1 MKIWLRINKKQ
12 VDKVFFPWLKRYQK
26 IPTNEIVWV
35 NKWFGESH
43 YRFKDLNPWHK
54 KALKS
59 FSALAQ
65 KALYFIGIAVH
76 NYYLDQCCKY
86 GNCCNQIIINN
97 ITITEPPETIDG
109 GEFNPWE
116 ADEAGA
122 WSPGWYD
129 RFQYKNDAGDH
140 VVGFL
145 NGKKLIR

>member
-97 ITITEPPETIDG
+97 PLKLSMEVNLILGKRTKQELGLQDG
-109 GEFNPWE
+109 MTDSNTKMTLGTM
-116 ADEAGA
+116 
-122 WSPGWYD
+122 S
-129 RFQYKNDAGDH
+129 
-140 VVGFL
+140 
-145 NGKKLIR
+145 